1 MGINITYE
9 DLVSW
14 LEKPENNASG
24 QKIRQ
29 EAENNPPTQLLISLI
44 DECRSMVQSAMLNK
58 PDAVLS
64 YEQIDELLTRLLA
77 APTESDA
84 RQFLGQLRFLPAFF
98 RKLSIRLELISEEV
112 NVAEISKIS
121 QQFGYQSPTRENL
134 LNIVPTLQQ
143 QGFVCNENPAKNIV
157 SMPVFNWQRWTT
169 AAAAVFLI
177 GVISFWSL
185 TDTNSGYMG
194 IYDDQL
200 PYKFSQFELM
210 PMEQLR
216 SQSGL
221 RSSSQSLEGNF
232 QALAAV
238 MTTSRENYEAFR
250 YSGMVKSLENFQPVA
265 AILEDQVAKASV
277 ESDNVDREMISQTQ
291 RLLQEYHFTL
301 GLGYLALST
310 SAKAAPD
317 ESSRKTFQQQAIAN
331 FGKAKNLAEKF
342 ALQTSGREIF
352 YTGLA
357 ERFRGEIEL
366 AKSYFEQIPPESIFY
381 EQAQEELGDL

>member
-1 MGINITYE
+1 E
-9 DLVSW
+9 
-14 LEKPENNASG
+14 
-24 QKIRQ
+24 R
-29 EAENNPPTQLLISLI
+29 
-44 DECRSMVQSAMLNK
+44 
-58 PDAVLS
+58 
-64 YEQIDELLTRLLA
+64 
-77 APTESDA
+77 
-84 RQFLGQLRFLPAFF
+84 
-98 RKLSIRLELISEEV
+98 ISEEV

-291 RLLQEYHFTL
+291 QKNIAGIPFYV
-301 GLGYLALST
+301 GVGISGAIDIC
-310 SAKAAPD
+310 K
-317 ESSRKTFQQQAIAN
+317 SRA
-331 FGKAKNLAEKF
+331 G
-342 ALQTSGREIF
+342 
-352 YTGLA
+352 
-357 ERFRGEIEL
+357 
-366 AKSYFEQIPPESIFY
+366 
-381 EQAQEELGDL
+381 

>member
-1 MGINITYE
+1 MGINLTYE
-9 DLVSW
+9 ELVSW
-14 LEKPENNASG
+14 LEKPENNAFG

-84 RQFLGQLRFLPAFF
+84 RQLLGQLRFLPAFF

-185 TDTNSGYMG
+185 TDTNAGYMG
-194 IYDDQL
+194 IYDNQL
-200 PYKFSQFELM
+200 PYQFSQFELM

-265 AILEDQVAKASV
+265 AILEDQVAKASG
-277 ESDNVDREMISQTQ
+277 ESENVDREMISQTQ
-291 RLLQEYHFTL
+291 RLLQEYQFTM

>member
-1 MGINITYE
+1 A
-9 DLVSW
+9 V
-14 LEKPENNASG
+14 A
-24 QKIRQ
+24 
-29 EAENNPPTQLLISLI
+29 
-44 DECRSMVQSAMLNK
+44 
-58 PDAVLS
+58 AVL
-64 YEQIDELLTRLLA
+64 
-77 APTESDA
+77 
-84 RQFLGQLRFLPAFF
+84 
-98 RKLSIRLELISEEV
+98 
-112 NVAEISKIS
+112 
-121 QQFGYQSPTRENL
+121 
-134 LNIVPTLQQ
+134 
-143 QGFVCNENPAKNIV
+143 
-157 SMPVFNWQRWTT
+157 
-169 AAAAVFLI
+169 LI

-291 RLLQEYHFTL
+291 PLLQEYHFTL

-317 ESSRKTFQQQAIAN
+317 ESSRESFQEQAISS
-331 FGKAKNLAEKF
+331 FEKAKNLAEKF

-357 ERFRGEIEL
+357 ERFLGEIEL

>member
-1 MGINITYE
+1 MGINLTYE
-9 DLVSW
+9 ELVSW
-14 LEKPENNASG
+14 LEKPENNAFG

-29 EAENNPPTQLLISLI
+29 DAENNPATKLLINLI
-44 DECRSMVQSAMLNK
+44 DECRSMVQSAMLKK

-64 YEQIDELLTRLLA
+64 YEQIDDLLIRLLA

-98 RKLSIRLELISEEV
+98 RKLSIRLERISEEV
-112 NVAEISKIS
+112 NVAEISRIT
-121 QQFGYQSPTRENL
+121 QQFGYQSPTRESL
-134 LNIVPTLQQ
+134 LKIVPTVQQ
-143 QGFVCNENPAKNIV
+143 QGFASSENPAKNIV
-157 SMPVFNWQRWTT
+157 AMPVFNWQQWAT

-177 GVISFWSL
+177 GIISFWSL
-185 TDTNSGYMG
+185 TDTNSSYLGV
-194 IYDDQL
+194 YDNQL
-200 PYKFSQFELM
+200 PYQFSQFELM

-265 AILEDQVAKASV
+265 AILEDQVAGFSA
-277 ESDNVDREMISQTQ
+277 ESENIDREMIAQSQ
-291 RLLQEYHFTL
+291 RLLQEYYFTM

-317 ESSRKTFQQQAIAN
+317 ENSRETFQQQAIAS

-342 ALQTSGREIF
+342 ALETSGREIF

-357 ERFRGEIEL
+357 ERFRGEVEL
-366 AKSYFEQIPPESIFY
+366 AKSYFEQIPPDNIFY
-381 EQAQEELGDL
+381 EQAQQELGDL